1 MSDIPNLDN
10 HCLSIDQ
17 LLTIKMQQNE
27 SIEAFTD
34 RFQRIRCAAK
44 WQDDIRTAA
53 LFKRDLPIA
62 LYKKVSRSLLN
73 LPLNIQGSV
82 CKVFAKARTVI
93 SSNICNDEAM
103 AAGITKRNI
112 INQSS
117 ASPISFMSGA
127 EKSIHN
133 PKNASG
139 PNKQDQPQFKPRS
152 KYLVHGNSNHTT
164 EQCKVLKRI
173 ATANTATTATIAM
186 KATPPTSSTKKKCYK
201 CSANVPWSP
210 DHATT
215 CSRDKVKRFNGPT
228 KAFRSARFSSLHNR
242 SKLSPAAVNLNDQE
256 HSHGSMDIDISSLP
270 TNYDYSGASFS
281 SIDIAFANKNNINI
295 NNNVSGSIIFATN
308 DNKSKCF
315 STTSKGL
322 SLIYSDNDDALIH
335 TSHIFEVPPL
345 SFDTDAVI
353 EKNKTAYRSPYR
365 IPLKLMPVMQ
375 ECVDIWLKDEVI
387 EHAPPSSEWNP
398 PLTLAPKMDSQ
409 GNLTDY
415 RPCLDPR
422 LLNSILVSNDKQPI
436 PKIDEIFDQLQYS
449 TIFTTLDLRQA
460 FHRFQIY
467 KPDRVKATFTFQ
479 EHIIHVQNVIKKLT
493 NVNLI
498 LNVDKCHFAQTS
510 VYLLGFCVDAKGSR
524 LDPRKVTNALSWE
537 KPSTGKDIQRFL
549 GLVNYFRKYL
559 PNLSEVTAPLN
570 KLRFEGKLT
579 CKVWGKKQDDAFTKT
594 KQLLASA
601 PVLYHLDLNE
611 PFYVAMDASNYYIGA
626 VLYQIIDKQICHLD
640 LMARALST
648 SEKNYSTTKRE
659 LLAIVFALKKFHPF
673 LWGNPFTL
681 YTDHKAL
688 TYIHTQP
695 VANSMMIQWLDTI
708 LDYDFKIIHRPGIQN
723 VLPDM
728 LSHLFET
735 ERTLVGDK
743 NQHRIWITSHIVNS
757 KNTNMATGMM
767 MPDDLVTPAPEERQE
782 LLLKTHL
789 EGHRGSQAMV
799 TTLHSEGIHW
809 TNLKQDALDCVNSC
823 PDCQK
828 FNIAKHGYHP
838 LSSIYADAP
847 WDHICIDTAGPMT
860 TSVQGSNY
868 ILVVVD
874 VFTRFCVLKA
884 IPDKPSHTIALV
896 LRSILSLFGRPK
908 IIQSDNGTKYV
919 NEIICKFTEVSDI
932 DHRLIAAYHPR
943 SNGIAERWVGKTTNI
958 IYKRLQGKNDDWD
971 LYLDST
977 QKALNNTPTALHGTR
992 PFSLMFA
999 RRLNQFKDYSDVSIP
1014 TNYNETRK
1022 QLNGHITKFNNTV
1035 LPAIR
1040 EKIKTFQAAAENK
1053 FNKSHRIIKE
1063 IPSGSQ
1069 VMIKNINRTT
1079 KTDPLYIGNYTIVRK
1094 NQGGSYILVDEERSE
1109 VYDVEAV
1116 IDHKGIP
1123 GNWLYLVRWKGYDA
1137 KDDTWEPEKYFHN
1150 NRPILKYWNRR
1161 NGQRNV
1167 EPNSNEKRPRENHDN
1182 SSKKLTVTFIR
1193 K

>member
-1 MSDIPNLDN
+1 MNRDQRSWFNEILKGRSLNWDEARSIIINTYATQDVAQTLN
-10 HCLSIDQ
+10 NIDQ
-17 LLTIKMQQNE
+17 LLTIKMQQDE

-34 RFQRIRCAAK
+34 RFQRIRRAAK

-53 LFKRDLPIA
+53 LFKRALPIA
-62 LYKKVSRSLLN
+62 LYKEVSRSLLN
-73 LPLNIQGSV
+73 LPLNMQDSV
-82 CKVFAKARTVI
+82 CKVSAKARTVI

-103 AAGITKRNI
+103 AANITKRNI

-117 ASPISFMSGA
+117 ASPISFVSGA
-127 EKSIHN
+127 EKSMHN

-139 PNKQDQPQFKPRS
+139 PSKQGQTQFKPRS
-152 KYLVHGNSNHTT
+152 KCLVHGNGNHTT

-173 ATANTATTATIAM
+173 ATANTATTATTAI
-186 KATPPTSSTKKKCYK
+186 KVTPPTITKKNCYK

-215 CSRDKVKRFNGPT
+215 CSRDKVKRFNSPT
-228 KAFRSARFSSLHNR
+228 KAFRSARFSGHHNR
-242 SKLSPAAVNLNDQE
+242 SKHSPAAVNLNDQE

-270 TNYDYSGASFS
+270 TNYDCKKKTSKQNEVKTNHSLYVPITIENIDTFALVDSGASFS
-281 SIDIAFANKNNINI
+281 SIDITFANKNNINI

-308 DNKSKCF
+308 DNKSKRLG
-315 STTSKGL
+315 TTSKAL
-322 SLIYSDNDDALIH
+322 SLIYGDNDDALIH
-335 TSHIFEVPPL
+335 TSHIFEVLPL

-353 EKNKTAYRSPYR
+353 GLDLMPKLNILITNLAVKHPNKKPAVKEGIDDTPEPNNAPYGTNDQQINFMAAVRSDLDQNAQIPKNSFCTVPESIIHLDTEKNKTAYRSPYR
-365 IPLKLMPVMQ
+365 IPLKLMPVMRD
-375 ECVDIWLKDEVI
+375 CVDTWLKDEVI
-387 EHAPPSSEWNP
+387 EHAPPSSECNS
-398 PLTLAPKMDSQ
+398 PLTLAPKKDLQ
-409 GNLTDY
+409 GNLTGY

-422 LLNSILVSNDKQPI
+422 LLNSILISNDKQPI
-436 PKIDEIFDQLQYS
+436 PKIDEIFDQLQGS

-467 KPDRVKATFTFQ
+467 KPDRVKTTFTFQ
-479 EHIIHVQNVIKKLT
+479 GQQYMFKGCPFGLKHIASRYQRVINSILADVPYALAFVDDIIIFSKSYEEHIIHVQNVIKKLT

-559 PNLSEVTAPLN
+559 PNLSEVTAPLD
-570 KLRFEGKLT
+570 KLRFEGKFT
-579 CKVWGKKQDDAFTKT
+579 SKVWGQEQDDAFTKI

-601 PVLYHLDLNE
+601 PVLYHPDLNE
-611 PFYVAMDASNYYIGA
+611 PFYVATDASNYSIGA
-626 VLYQIIDKQICHLD
+626 VLYQIIDKQICHLGF
-640 LMARALST
+640 MARALST

-728 LSHLFET
+728 LSRLFET

-743 NQHRIWITSHIVNS
+743 NQHRTWITPHIVNS
-757 KNTNMATGMM
+757 KNTNMTTRMM

-860 TSVQGSNY
+860 TSIQGNNY

-874 VFTRFCVLKA
+874 VFTRFCILKA
-884 IPDKPSHTIALV
+884 MPDKSSHTIALA

-908 IIQSDNGTKYV
+908 IIQSDNGTEYV
-919 NEIICKFTEVSDI
+919 NEIIRKFTEVSGI
-932 DHRLIAAYHPR
+932 DHRLITAYHPR
-943 SNGIAERWVGKTTNI
+943 SN
-958 IYKRLQGKNDDWD
+958 DF
-971 LYLDST
+971 
-977 QKALNNTPTALHGTR
+977 KARMMTGTYT
-992 PFSLMFA
+992 L
-999 RRLNQFKDYSDVSIP
+999 
-1014 TNYNETRK
+1014 
-1022 QLNGHITKFNNTV
+1022 TV
-1035 LPAIR
+1035 P
-1040 EKIKTFQAAAENK
+1040 
-1053 FNKSHRIIKE
+1053 
-1063 IPSGSQ
+1063 
-1069 VMIKNINRTT
+1069 
-1079 KTDPLYIGNYTIVRK
+1079 
-1094 NQGGSYILVDEERSE
+1094 
-1109 VYDVEAV
+1109 
-1116 IDHKGIP
+1116 
-1123 GNWLYLVRWKGYDA
+1123 
-1137 KDDTWEPEKYFHN
+1137 
-1150 NRPILKYWNRR
+1150 
-1161 NGQRNV
+1161 
-1167 EPNSNEKRPRENHDN
+1167 
-1182 SSKKLTVTFIR
+1182 KKL
-1193 K
+1193 